1 MNSAEILDVGSRSRL
16 LTDPY
21 VEKIWGLV
29 NDKSLFNRSPDY
41 LAGLRRGLIRE
52 ALAFF
57 ARHSDHYKILLERM
71 GIDPKSAEPEDLAR
85 IAVPSD
91 ILRGDGHKQFL
102 IRDAEEGGEYFTSSG
117 TSGKEPV
124 RIYRSPL
131 DLAIMIKA
139 NTQLFEHIYGSF
151 LEPGKGIA
159 LFMAAPELR
168 HKLSFVAF
176 VHLALENKRI
186 PLLYGM
192 NLVEGKGEKG
202 SAWQKLETNK
212 ENVLK
217 FVKSKEEPKLFFTA
231 PAGVY
236 LMAKKFDEMG
246 FLKKVAYKLASGM
259 PPVRLGRGGVIVT
272 GGGSK
277 GYTLPPYDELVKMS
291 RKYFSAMDAKGEE
304 VDVPFMDVL
313 GMTETLTALIGRH
326 GVTGLVPYPLSEVFL
341 LDPKTFEPLKER
353 ERQGVLGIFNPHVTS
368 WLEVFYP
375 GDIMSVSPSK
385 GYYGREYSFMR
396 RLSVEEGW
404 DLQRAC
410 GGTLEEM
417 MGRGQS

>member
-1 MNSAEILDVGSRSRL
+1 MNSTEILDIGPKSRL

-21 VEKIWGLV
+21 VEKIWGLI
-29 NDKSLFNRSPDY
+29 NDRSLFEKSPDY
-41 LAGLRRGLIRE
+41 MAGIRKGLIRD
-52 ALAFF
+52 ALIFF
-57 ARHSDHYKILLERM
+57 ARHSDYYKLLLERM
-71 GIDPKSAEPEDLAR
+71 NIDPKSASPEDLMRLA
-85 IAVPSD
+85 IPSD
-91 ILRGDGHKQFL
+91 ILRGDGHRPFL
-102 IRDAEEGGEYFTSSG
+102 IRDVEEGGEYFTSSG

-124 RIYRSPL
+124 KIYRSPL

-139 NTQLFEHIYGSF
+139 NTQLFERIYGGV
-151 LEPGKGIA
+151 LEEGKGIA

-176 VHLALENKRI
+176 VHLTLESKRI

-192 NLVEGKGEKG
+192 NLVEGQGEKG
-202 SAWQKLETNK
+202 SQWQKLETNK

-217 FVKSKEEPKLFFTA
+217 FVKSREEPKLFFTA

-236 LMAKKFDEMG
+236 LMAKKFDDMS
-246 FLKKVAYKLASGM
+246 FLKKVVYKLASGM
-259 PPVRLGRGGVIVT
+259 PPVRLGRGGIIVT

-291 RKYFSAMDAKGEE
+291 RKYFSANDAKGGE
-304 VDVPFMDVL
+304 VEVPFMDVL

-326 GVTGLVPYPLSEVFL
+326 GSIGLVPYPLSEVFL
-341 LDPKTFEPLKER
+341 LDPKTFEPLKEG
-353 ERQGVLGIFNPHVTS
+353 EKQGVLGIFNPHVTS

-375 GDIMSVSPSK
+375 GDIMNVYPSK
-385 GYYGREYSFMR
+385 GYYGREYSYIR
-396 RLSVEEGW
+396 RLSFEEGW

-410 GGTLEEM
+410 GGTMEEM
-417 MGRGQS
+417 MQRKQA